1 MSAADRVLWHKAWT
15 ETRAYFRWGV
25 LFLLASAV
33 ALYVGYPDAVETRF
47 PNGTIAVGADEAR
60 ALLHGDRAYV
70 WLSWFGT
77 SLLLG
82 LSFLAL
88 AVASPGLVKNA
99 DGGASPGVHYA
110 LSMPVSRRRLAG
122 VRLAAGMTE
131 LFAAAVLSS
140 LLVCL
145 LGAMHGTAFPVGQA
159 VVHALLAACGALA
172 LYGLFALLAA
182 MLGELNKAVLG
193 GALLV
198 LCGLFT
204 FVARGARRYSVFRLM
219 TGDTYFR
226 TGEVPWLA
234 LAASIGVALALLY
247 ASLRVVERRDF

>member
-15 ETRAYFRWGV
+15 ETRWYFRGGV
-25 LFLLASAV
+25 AFLLASAV
-33 ALYVGYPDAVETRF
+33 ALYVGYPDVFETRF
-47 PNGTIAVGADEAR
+47 PNGAIAVAGDEVR
-60 ALLHGDRAYV
+60 ALLHDDRAYV

-88 AVASPGLVKNA
+88 ALASPGLVKSP
-99 DGGASPGVHYA
+99 DGGASPGVLYA

-122 VRLAAGMTE
+122 VRMGAGVAE

-140 LLVCL
+140 LLVCG
-145 LGAMHGTAFPVGQA
+145 LGAVQGAAFPLGQA
-159 VVHALLAACGALA
+159 VVHALLAASGALA
-172 LYGLFALLAA
+172 LYGFFAFLAA
-182 MLGELNKAVLG
+182 TLGELNKAVVG

-198 LCGLFT
+198 LGGLFT
-204 FVARGARRYSVFRLM
+204 FLAGGVRRYSVFRLM

-226 TGEVPWLA
+226 TGEVPWLG
-234 LAASIGVALALLY
+234 LAASLGVALAFLY
-247 ASLRVVERRDF
+247 ASVRIVERRDF

>member
-1 MSAADRVLWHKAWT
+1 MSAADRVLWHQAWR
-15 ETRAYFRWGV
+15 ETRCDFRARV
-25 LFLLASAV
+25 PFLLASAV
-33 ALYVGYPDAVETRF
+33 ALYVGYPDVFETRF
-47 PNGTIAVGADEAR
+47 PNGAIAVAADEVR
-60 ALLHGDRAYV
+60 ALLHDDRAYV

-88 AVASPGLVKNA
+88 ALASPGLVKNA
-99 DGGASPGVHYA
+99 DGGASPGVLYA

-122 VRLAAGMTE
+122 VRLAAGATE

-145 LGAMHGTAFPVGQA
+145 LGALHRTAFPLGQA
-159 VVHALLAACGALA
+159 LVHALLAACGALA
-172 LYGLFALLAA
+172 LYGLFAFLAA
-182 MLGELNKAVLG
+182 TLGELNKAVVG

-204 FVARGARRYSVFRLM
+204 FVARGAQRYSVFRLM
-219 TGDTYFR
+219 TGDTFFR
-226 TGEVPWLA
+226 TGEVPWLG
-234 LAASIGVALALLY
+234 LAAAIAVALVFLY
-247 ASLRVVERRDF
+247 ASLRTV